1 MDATQLS
8 NERETFAQLC
18 NPSGSAVTKM
28 NSIIVST
35 VIYRLITAAEKMK
48 DKTQRCFYTG

>member
-18 NPSGSAVTKM
+18 NPSGSAGTKM